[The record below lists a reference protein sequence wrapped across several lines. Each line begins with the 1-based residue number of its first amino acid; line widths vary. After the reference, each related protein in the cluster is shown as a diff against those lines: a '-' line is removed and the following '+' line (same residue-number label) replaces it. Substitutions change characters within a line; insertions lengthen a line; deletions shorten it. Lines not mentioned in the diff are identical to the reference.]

1 MRAGIKK
8 HRALSKYKFKSKY
21 KFSNHT
27 LVTLTRDDVDLLSK
41 LTEEDCNALL
51 EGYTVR
57 IDGYYIIPYK
67 QKDTNVVYCLI
78 AERPLATFDEKKGVG
93 LDPEGYE
100 VGIYNDFELVLSE

>member
-1 MRAGIKK
+1 MRVGIKI
-8 HRALSKYKFKSKY
+8 HRTMSEYKFK
-21 KFSNHT
+21 NHS
-27 LVTLTRDDVDLLSK
+27 LITLTRDDVDLLSK

-67 QKDTNVVYCLI
+67 RNDTNVVYCLI
-78 AERPLATFDEKKGVG
+78 AERPLAAFDEKKGVG

-100 VGIYNDFELVLSE
+100 VGIYNDFELVCCE

>member
-1 MRAGIKK
+1 M
-8 HRALSKYKFKSKY
+8 SKYKFK
-21 KFSNHT
+21 NHS
-27 LVTLTRDDVDLLSK
+27 LITLTRDDVDLLSK

-51 EGYTVR
+51 EGYTVG

-67 QKDTNVVYCLI
+67 KNYANVVYCLI

-93 LDPEGYE
+93 LDPEGFE

>member
-1 MRAGIKK
+1 M
-8 HRALSKYKFKSKY
+8 SKYKFNTHS
-21 KFSNHT
+21 
-27 LVTLTRDDVDLLSK
+27 LITLTRDDVDLLSK

-57 IDGYYIIPYK
+57 IDGYYIIPYR
-67 QKDTNVVYCLI
+67 QNATNVVYCLI

-100 VGIYNDFELVLSE
+100 VGIYNDFELVCCEQQS

>member
-1 MRAGIKK
+1 MKAGIKI
-8 HRALSKYKFKSKY
+8 HRTMSKYKYNAHS
-21 KFSNHT
+21 

-67 QKDTNVVYCLI
+67 QNDTNMVYCLI

-93 LDPEGYE
+93 LDPEGFE
-100 VGIYNDFELVLSE
+100 VGIYNDFELVRSY